1 MGWNEVQLEGVLMAK
16 YLVIQH
22 VEFTDS
28 FEDSDIPEGMT
39 AHEYAEARYVDSLG
53 DLDSHTIELQDWETG
68 LTMVEV
74 DGTAVAFTR
83 KVEL

>member
-1 MGWNEVQLEGVLMAK
+1 MAR

-53 DLDSHTIELQDWETG
+53 DLDSHTIEL
-68 LTMVEV
+68 
-74 DGTAVAFTR
+74 TR
-83 KVEL
+83 EISQSTVRASGIDVVITNDVRVSEAH